1 MIFLDLHKVYD
12 ALYRSR
18 CLEILEGCGVGP
30 RACWLLRIY
39 WSRLTVVARAGRY
52 YEAAFKRV
60 WGVTQVYPL
69 SPTIFN
75 VVVDALVRHWVD
87 VVVEGVE

>member
-1 MIFLDLHKVYD
+1 M
-12 ALYRSR
+12 
-18 CLEILEGCGVGP
+18 
-30 RACWLLRIY
+30 
-39 WSRLTVVARAGRY
+39 VVARAGRY